1 MPDFCKKKKSFS
13 CFSETTLLLVAKT
26 DFEDATLAAMAV
38 DYKEDFYTFA
48 LKVAQKEYIKL
59 YFL

>member
-1 MPDFCKKKKSFS
+1 M
-13 CFSETTLLLVAKT
+13 LVAKT
-26 DFEDATLAAMAV
+26 DFEDATLATMVV

-48 LKVAQKEYIKL
+48 LKVAQKEYSKL